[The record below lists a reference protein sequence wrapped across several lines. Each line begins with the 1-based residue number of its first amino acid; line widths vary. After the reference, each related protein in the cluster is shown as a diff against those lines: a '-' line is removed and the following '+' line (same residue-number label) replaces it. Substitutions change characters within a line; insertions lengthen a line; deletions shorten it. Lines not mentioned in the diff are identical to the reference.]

1 MAGVNPLRWEGGTFF
16 PPAMWRVLMGNEI
29 RSILAVIDRNDAQ
42 ARRVAAKAVSLARM
56 TGARLELFL
65 CDAEAAFSRQHQYE
79 AAAAERAKELCLADS
94 RRYLESLRGRLAA
107 SEVEI
112 SLSVAC
118 ESPLYK
124 GIVHAAERSRPELVV
139 RGAAPGE
146 PLDPNTWELVAEC
159 PAPLLLTRGRAW
171 KVQPVIAAAVDVSP
185 GESRELTRA
194 ILRSAAGFAG
204 VAGGTVEIV
213 HAGGIES
220 GAAPTCEACRRA
232 LVERARD
239 AGLEGTEC
247 HLITGE
253 PMQALREFCARCAFD
268 LIVLGALT
276 HRKTLGA
283 LVGTLTGR
291 LIESVE
297 SDFLLV
303 KSGRAVA
310 SAS

>member
-1 MAGVNPLRWEGGTFF
+1 MS
-16 PPAMWRVLMGNEI
+16 NEI
-29 RSILAVIDRNDAQ
+29 RSILAVIDRNGAQ
-42 ARRVAAKAVSLARM
+42 AKRVAAKAVSLAHM
-56 TGARLELFL
+56 AGAHLELFL

-79 AAAAERAKELCLADS
+79 PKAAERAQELCLVDS
-94 RRYLESLRGRLAA
+94 RRYLETLRRRLAA

-112 SLSVAC
+112 TLSVAC
-118 ESPLYK
+118 ESPLYES
-124 GIVHAAERSRPELVV
+124 IVRAAERSRPDLVV
-139 RGAAPGE
+139 RGVAPGE

-171 KVQPVIAAAVDVSP
+171 KARPVIAAAIDVSP

-194 ILRSAAGFAG
+194 ILRSAAGLAS
-204 VAGGTVEIV
+204 AAAGTVEIV

-220 GAAPTCEACRRA
+220 GSAPTDDACRRA
-232 LVERARD
+232 LAERARD
-239 AGLEGTEC
+239 AVLEGTEC
-247 HLITGE
+247 HLIAGE
-253 PMQALREFCARCAFD
+253 PAQALREFCARCDFD

-303 KSGRAVA
+303 KAGRAVT
-310 SAS
+310 SAP

>member
-1 MAGVNPLRWEGGTFF
+1 MNADARRAAGGVNGLF
-16 PPAMWRVLMGNEI
+16 MSNEI
-29 RSILAVIDRNDAQ
+29 QSILAVIDRDGVQ
-42 ARRVAAKAVSLARM
+42 AKRVAAKAASLAHM
-56 TGARLELFL
+56 AGAHLELFL
-65 CDAEAAFSRQHQYE
+65 CDAEVAFSLQHQYE
-79 AAAAERAKELCLADS
+79 ARAAERAKELCLIES
-94 RRYLESLRGRLAA
+94 RRYLETLQRRLAA

-118 ESPLYK
+118 ESPLYES
-124 GIVHAAERSRPELVV
+124 IVRAVRRSRPGLVV

-171 KVQPVIAAAVDVSP
+171 KARPVIAAAIDVSP

-194 ILRSAAGFAG
+194 ILRSASSFAST
-204 VAGGTVEIV
+204 AGGAVEIV
-213 HAGGIES
+213 HAGGVEDGS
-220 GAAPTCEACRRA
+220 PTHDACRMA
-232 LVERARD
+232 LAERARD
-239 AGLEGTEC
+239 AGLEGAEC
-247 HLITGE
+247 HLIAGE
-253 PMQALREFCARCAFD
+253 PAQALREFCARCDFD

-276 HRKTLGA
+276 HRKTLAA

-303 KSGRAVA
+303 KSGRAGP
-310 SAS
+310 SAP

>member
-1 MAGVNPLRWEGGTFF
+1 MS
-16 PPAMWRVLMGNEI
+16 NET
-29 RSILAVIDRNDAQ
+29 RSILAVIDRHDAQ
-42 ARRVAAKAVSLARM
+42 AKRVAAKAVSLAHM
-56 TGARLELFL
+56 TGAPLELFL

-79 AAAAERAKELCLADS
+79 AAAAERAKELCLVDS
-94 RRYLESLRGRLAA
+94 RRYLETLRRRLSA

-112 SLSVAC
+112 SLSAAC
-118 ESPLYK
+118 ESPLYES
-124 GIVHAAERSRPELVV
+124 IVHAVERSRPELVV

-171 KVQPVIAAAVDVSP
+171 KARPVTAAAIDVSP

-194 ILRSAAGFAG
+194 ILRSAAGFASA
-204 VAGGTVEIV
+204 AGGTVEIV

-220 GAAPTCEACRRA
+220 ESPPTYDACWRA
-232 LVERARD
+232 LAERGRD
-239 AGLEGTEC
+239 AGLEGGEC
-247 HLITGE
+247 HLIAGE
-253 PMQALREFCARCAFD
+253 PAQALGQFCARCDFD

-283 LVGTLTGR
+283 IVGTLTGR

-303 KSGRAVA
+303 KSGRAGA
-310 SAS
+310 NGP

>member
-1 MAGVNPLRWEGGTFF
+1 MS
-16 PPAMWRVLMGNEI
+16 NEI

-42 ARRVAAKAVSLARM
+42 AKRVAAKAVSLAHM
-56 TGARLELFL
+56 TEARLELFL

-79 AAAAERAKELCLADS
+79 AAAAERAKELCLVDS
-94 RRYLESLRGRLAA
+94 RRYLEMLRSRLAA

-118 ESPLYK
+118 ESPLYEA
-124 GIVHAAERSRPELVV
+124 IVHAVERSRPDLVV

-159 PAPLLLTRGRAW
+159 PAPLLLTRSGPW
-171 KVQPVIAAAVDVSP
+171 KMRPSIAAAIDISP

-194 ILRSAAGFAG
+194 ILRSAAGWAR
-204 VAGGTVEIV
+204 VAAGTVDIV
-213 HAGGIES
+213 HAGGVES
-220 GAAPTCEACRRA
+220 GSAPACDAYRRA
-232 LVERARD
+232 LAERLREAD
-239 AGLEGTEC
+239 LEGTEC
-247 HLITGE
+247 HLIAGE
-253 PMQALREFCARCAFD
+253 PAQALCDFSKRCDFD

-276 HRKTLGA
+276 HRKALGA

-303 KSGRAVA
+303 KSGRGGR
-310 SAS
+310 SAP

>member
-1 MAGVNPLRWEGGTFF
+1 MR
-16 PPAMWRVLMGNEI
+16 NEI
-29 RSILAVIDRNDAQ
+29 QSILAAVDRNGGQ
-42 ARRVAAKAVSLARM
+42 AKRVAAKAVSLAHM
-56 TGARLELFL
+56 TGAHLELFL
-65 CDAEAAFSRQHQYE
+65 CDAEAAFNRQHQYE
-79 AAAAERAKELCLADS
+79 AAAAARAKELCLVES
-94 RRYLESLRGRLAA
+94 RRYLETLRRRLSA

-118 ESPLYK
+118 ESPLYES
-124 GIVHAAERSRPELVV
+124 IVHAVERSRPDLVV

-159 PAPLLLTRGRAW
+159 PAPLILTRGRPW
-171 KVQPVIAAAVDVSP
+171 KVRPVIAAAIDVSP
-185 GESRELTRA
+185 GESQELTRA
-194 ILRSAAGFAG
+194 ILRAAAGFAKM
-204 VAGGTVEIV
+204 AGGTIEIV

-220 GAAPTCEACRRA
+220 GPPPGFDARRQA
-232 LVERARD
+232 LAQRASD

-247 HLITGE
+247 HLIAGE
-253 PMQALREFCARCAFD
+253 PAEALQQFCARRDFD

-291 LIESVE
+291 LIESLE

-303 KSGRAVA
+303 KPARTPTNAP
-310 SAS
+310 